1 MEIDYYKKYSADRYK
16 NTEEQYLTI
25 LTPFRKQYLSPFN
38 SVDEIFMRDNAI
50 IDELV
55 KHTLK
60 IRRYDLLSRYHD
72 HNNSP
77 SVRCMRSCSVLFIYN
92 NSAFMYD
99 VYKDVMIKI
108 ADNISIGTNSTLIMI
123 GLNDLLNLVRFYSG
137 FSLYISTLDA
147 GHVLY
152 NIKHVLGT
160 LAVPYQEYTQIG
172 SKYILEQLP
181 LDTSSMYVSFM
192 IEIEL
197 SEKLKMDTNLQA
209 VKGTADVRSHK
220 KFNEIS
226 PLGDLKL
233 ILDGYAAE
241 TVSSSRRRSPNA
253 VIPFL
258 PLAETL
264 NRSSA
269 HSMVG
274 NFNMNEKFERFDS
287 AELMK
292 LLHDSKEVLACPDVE
307 YSLLVKN
314 EHHTVAFHKN
324 GKHARLE
331 SDFSKI
337 MYNDHRF
344 FDLKT
349 YKFVLIS
356 YSKTSHIQQYGLRN
370 LLLTCGEIM
379 QIAGLYASSLG
390 YAFRPMKNHND
401 EYIKGLLQLTDEYE
415 VNYIGVVCNSSVKQF
430 SLYL

>member
-1 MEIDYYKKYSADRYK
+1 MEIAYYQKYSADRYK
-16 NTEEQYLTI
+16 NTENQYLTI
-25 LTPFRKQYLSPFN
+25 LTPFKKQYLCPSN
-38 SVDEIFMRDNAI
+38 SIDEIFMKHNVI
-50 IDELV
+50 IDELI

-92 NSAFMYD
+92 NYAFMYD
-99 VYKDVMIKI
+99 IYKDVMIR
-108 ADNISIGTNSTLIMI
+108 ISNNVSMGTNSNLIVI

-192 IEIEL
+192 LELEL
-197 SEKLKMDTNLQA
+197 SEKLDIDTNTQA
-209 VKGTADVRSHK
+209 VKGTVDVRSHR
-220 KFNEIS
+220 KFSEIA
-226 PLGDLKL
+226 PLEDLKL
-233 ILDGYAAE
+233 LLDSYAAE
-241 TVSSSRRRSPNA
+241 TVSSSRRLSPNA

-258 PLAETL
+258 PLDKTL
-264 NRSSA
+264 NRNSA

-274 NFNMNEKFERFDS
+274 NFNLNEKFERFNS
-287 AELMK
+287 AELMN
-292 LLHDSKEVLACPDVE
+292 LLHHSREVLVCPDVE

-314 EHHTVAFHKN
+314 EHHTTVFHSN
-324 GKHARLE
+324 GKHTSVE
-331 SDFSKI
+331 SNFSKI

-349 YKFVLIS
+349 YKIVLIC

-379 QIAGLYASSLG
+379 QVAGLYSSSLG

-401 EYIKGLLQLTDEYE
+401 EYIKGLLQLSEEYE